1 MKRYKLEKTGH
12 HDEIYNI
19 KDTETDELFFIGE
32 VNERLNNLEEENKL
46 LKQQVQN
53 YEDIIGNGREVIKL
67 LNKKISKLEKLL
79 LLRKVERDHEKFEH
93 YDEKRQI

>member
-19 KDTETDELFFIGE
+19 KDTQTEELFFIGE

-46 LKQQVQN
+46 LKKQVKN
-53 YEDIIGNGREVIKL
+53 YEDIIGNGREVISL
-67 LNKKISKLEKLL
+67 LNKKNQKLEKLL
-79 LLRKVERDHEKFEH
+79 LLRKIERDYEKVEH
-93 YDEKRQI
+93 